1 MDLKQEDQ
9 NKNQSR
15 QDKIVVR
22 VVAQSFRS
30 LKVIM
35 ETEEVDS
42 TPINFMLE
50 LFLGLP
56 VVFIPF

>member
-15 QDKIVVR
+15 QDKIVFR

>member
-15 QDKIVVR
+15 QDKIVFR
-22 VVAQSFRS
+22 VVVQSFRS